1 MTGPAPLQI
10 SEGRENRRAARKHVL
25 LSGKIASAD
34 GAFSFNC
41 TIRDISETGAR
52 VAISRGQ
59 GLSNSLYLIDL
70 QRRVAH
76 DARVVWQRSPLFGLT
91 FVATYPLSQPLE
103 PNLEFLRRLWF
114 DCASR

>member
-10 SEGRENRRAARKHVL
+10 SEGRENRRAARKQVL
-25 LSGKIASAD
+25 LSGKIAYAG
-34 GAFSFNC
+34 GAYNFNC

-59 GLSNSLYLIDL
+59 GIPNSVYLIDL
-70 QRRVAH
+70 RSRVAH

-91 FVATYPLSQPLE
+91 FLTTYPLAQPLE
-103 PNLEFLRRLWF
+103 PHLEFLRRLWF
-114 DCASR
+114 DCAIR